1 MKRDRRRRAQ
11 RRKAGLGDKK
21 RGTFMET
28 RRRGGKMAPVGR
40 GTGGVGEARGRQ
52 WGGVRAASVM
62 RGVDEDKGWR
72 RWGSWL
78 DAFEDDVGVGSV
90 GWMGMTWMSERAE
103 NGTENKVSYDD

>member
-1 MKRDRRRRAQ
+1 
-11 RRKAGLGDKK
+11 
-21 RGTFMET
+21 MET
-28 RRRGGKMAPVGR
+28 RRRGGKRAPVGR
-40 GTGGVGEARGRQ
+40 GTGGVGEARGRR

-62 RGVDEDKGWR
+62 RGVDEDECRR